1 MVRSTNHKFP
11 ILKIFLVSCYFLPLG
26 SKYPPH
32 HPILEHPQPMFF
44 PYCKGPHSHPY
55 QITGKITVVYVLIFI
70 LLDSKAKYSGLN
82 GSRHSLNLI

>member
-1 MVRSTNHKFP
+1 
-11 ILKIFLVSCYFLPLG
+11 
-26 SKYPPH
+26 
-32 HPILEHPQPMFF
+32 MFF